1 MHIAITNFRLNSGTT
16 EADLLAASEKVHHD
30 FETAHDGM
38 LKRILVKDHDGA
50 YADIDF
56 FTDEQAMSQV
66 MAAAEA
72 DPACGVYFEMM
83 DLAGEPVVYEVVQSY
98 QQ

>member
-1 MHIAITNFRLNSGTT
+1 MHIAITNFRLKSGTT
-16 EADLLAASEKVHHD
+16 EADLLAASQKVHHD

-38 LKRILVKDHDGA
+38 LKRILVKAPDGG

-56 FTDEQAMSQV
+56 FADERAMGQV
-66 MAAAEA
+66 MAAAETH
-72 DPACGVYFEMM
+72 PACGTYFEMM
-83 DLAGEPVVYEVVQSY
+83 DLTGEPVAYEVVESY